1 MHVDHAALR
10 VADLD
15 ATRSFY
21 EGVLGL
27 EPGRTFDLDGR
38 RYHGVRGDGGGALQ
52 FVVDPAGGERET
64 GPGGGL
70 DHVAVVVD
78 DVDAAVERVRAHA
91 GVTVESEP
99 ETPAGRRL
107 AFVRDPDDYR
117 VEFLA
122 PANGT
127 E

>member
-15 ATRSFY
+15 ATRGFY

-27 EPGRTFDLDGR
+27 EPGRAFDLDGR

-52 FVVDPAGGERET
+52 FVVDPGGGET

-78 DVDAAVERVRAHA
+78 DVDAAVARVRAHA
-91 GVTVESEP
+91 GASVESDP
-99 ETPAGRRL
+99 ETPADRRL
-107 AFVRDPDDYR
+107 AFVRDPDGYR
-117 VEFLA
+117 VELLA
-122 PANGT
+122 PASETG
-127 E
+127 